1 MNHDDHVCKDK
12 IWRRQ
17 NTCIVNIQNVGKPK
31 IVICFVSAL
40 MDWWALRLPNYDGG
54 WPWKKEKS
62 KTFWCELNFKVK
74 EIQMFLS
81 MIQVLQ
87 SWNAAN
93 VQHYRLDGGN
103 VTNPRFLFFL
113 SMWVQ
118 SLLCRPLLQCHSK
131 NIFDFASRNHMQR
144 AAARLSQQLWLLLR
158 PIQQQQ
164 KQHCAAAKKNWI
176 YSLFFFCLYC
186 CAGDLQQGKKGM
198 IVFHGG
204 QLESVAIA
212 SNYVG

>member
-1 MNHDDHVCKDK
+1 MNHDYHVCKDK

-17 NTCIVNIQNVGKPK
+17 NTCIVNIQNVGKPE

-40 MDWWALRLPNYDGG
+40 MDWWALRLPNYDGR
-54 WPWKKEKS
+54 KKEKS

-74 EIQMFLS
+74 ETQMFLS

-103 VTNPRFLFFL
+103 VTNPRFLFF
-113 SMWVQ
+113 S
-118 SLLCRPLLQCHSK
+118 QCGFNHCCVVRYYNVTQK

-144 AAARLSQQLWLLLR
+144 AAARLSQQ
-158 PIQQQQ
+158 
-164 KQHCAAAKKNWI
+164 HCAAAKKLN
-176 YSLFFFCLYC
+176 LFAFFLLPLLLCRRFTTRQKRTDC
-186 CAGDLQQGKKGM
+186 VSRGAIRERCNCK
-198 IVFHGG
+198 
-204 QLESVAIA
+204 QLRRIT
-212 SNYVG
+212 NG

>member
-1 MNHDDHVCKDK
+1 MNHDGHVCKDK

-17 NTCIVNIQNVGKPK
+17 NTCIVNIQNVGKPE

-40 MDWWALRLPNYDGG
+40 MDWWALRLPNYDGR
-54 WPWKKEKS
+54 KKEKS

-74 EIQMFLS
+74 ETQMFLS

-103 VTNPRFLFFL
+103 VTNPRFLFFSQCGFNHCCVVRYYNVTQKIYL
-113 SMWVQ
+113 ISRREITCNV
-118 SLLCRPLLQCHSK
+118 LLRDCHSISNSGCCWDWSSSSTVLLQ
-131 NIFDFASRNHMQR
+131 
-144 AAARLSQQLWLLLR
+144 
-158 PIQQQQ
+158 
-164 KQHCAAAKKNWI
+164 KNWI

-186 CAGDLQQGKKGM
+186 CVGDLQQGKKGM

>member
-40 MDWWALRLPNYDGG
+40 MDWWALRLPNYDGR

-103 VTNPRFLFFL
+103 VTNPRFLFFSQCGFNHCCVVRYYNVTQKIYL
-113 SMWVQ
+113 ISRREITCNV
-118 SLLCRPLLQCHSK
+118 LLRDCHSNSGCCWDRSSSSKSSTVLLQ
-131 NIFDFASRNHMQR
+131 
-144 AAARLSQQLWLLLR
+144 
-158 PIQQQQ
+158 
-164 KQHCAAAKKNWI
+164 KNWI

-186 CAGDLQQGKKGM
+186 CVGDLQQGKKGM

>member
-1 MNHDDHVCKDK
+1 MNHDGHVCKDK

-17 NTCIVNIQNVGKPK
+17 NTCIVNIQNVGKPE

-74 EIQMFLS
+74 ETQMFLS

-93 VQHYRLDGGN
+93 VQHYRLDRGN
-103 VTNPRFLFFL
+103 VTNPHFLFFSQCGFNHCCVVRYYNVTQKIYL
-113 SMWVQ
+113 ISRREITCNV
-118 SLLCRPLLQCHSK
+118 LLRDCHSNSGCCWDRSSSSKSSTVLLQ
-131 NIFDFASRNHMQR
+131 
-144 AAARLSQQLWLLLR
+144 
-158 PIQQQQ
+158 
-164 KQHCAAAKKNWI
+164 KNWI

-186 CAGDLQQGKKGM
+186 CVGDLQQGKKGM